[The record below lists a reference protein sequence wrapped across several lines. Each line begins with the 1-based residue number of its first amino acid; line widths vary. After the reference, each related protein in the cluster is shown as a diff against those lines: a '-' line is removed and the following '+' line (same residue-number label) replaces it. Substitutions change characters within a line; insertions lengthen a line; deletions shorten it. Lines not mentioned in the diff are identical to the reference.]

1 MNCGCSLVWMLFSL
15 LMTGVVSDFLSEKLL
30 SKSDPSEVV
39 VTAAVSCNLES
50 MKFAVWSFCLFV
62 GSNVSSELRLC
73 LRVPRRVVLSFIEL
87 SSFVE
92 IESDSIGWI
101 WLNEL
106 SSLST
111 AFN

>member
-1 MNCGCSLVWMLFSL
+1 MLR
-15 LMTGVVSDFLSEKLL
+15 TGVVSDFLLEKLL
-30 SKSDPSEVV
+30 SNSDPSEVL
-39 VTAAVSCNLES
+39 VTGAVSCNLES

-73 LRVPRRVVLSFIEL
+73 LRVPRSVVFSFMEL
-87 SSFVE
+87 SSLVE

-111 AFN
+111 TFN